1 MKSFKSQYNP
11 TVAKQDNWTSTR
23 VRDQETG
30 WRPNWR
36 ETLEFHIT
44 TTDESDLDSS
54 NEEENNPETQVSPA
68 QLEVLKLQAQT
79 ALKEKKELEE
89 KLAQAMSQLEETR
102 NTRSNTERAD
112 VKQPLEPDIII
123 ARARPTERAGPQD

>member
-1 MKSFKSQYNP
+1 MKPFQTQHRP
-11 TVAKQDNWTSTR
+11 TAARQDNWTSTR

-36 ETLEFHIT
+36 ETSQFHIT
-44 TTDESDLDSS
+44 TTNESDLDSS
-54 NEEENNPETQVSPA
+54 NEEENNPETKVPLE
-68 QLEVLKLQAQT
+68 QLEVFKLQAQT

-112 VKQPLEPDIII
+112 VKQPLEPDITI
-123 ARARPTERAGPQD
+123 ARA